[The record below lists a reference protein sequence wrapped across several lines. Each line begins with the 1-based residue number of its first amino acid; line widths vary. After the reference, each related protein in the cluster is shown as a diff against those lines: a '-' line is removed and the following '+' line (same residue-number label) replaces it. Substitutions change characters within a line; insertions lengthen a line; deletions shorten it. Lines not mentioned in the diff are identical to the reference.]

1 MTITIQGRPDERTGT
16 VGVFIRQ
23 TLSLMGLDSVALFDD
38 NPDLS
43 PIDSQIERLINEN
56 NEVIIRI
63 IRIYS
68 SGKTEDNDNNES
80 DNTI

>member
-1 MTITIQGRPDERTGT
+1 MTITIQGDSHERVGT

-23 TLSLMGLDSVALFDD
+23 TLSIMGLDSVALLDGS
-38 NPDLS
+38 PDLS
-43 PIDSQIERLINEN
+43 PIDGQIERLINEN

-63 IRIYS
+63 IRINS
-68 SGKTEDNDNNES
+68 SGKTEDNDNDES